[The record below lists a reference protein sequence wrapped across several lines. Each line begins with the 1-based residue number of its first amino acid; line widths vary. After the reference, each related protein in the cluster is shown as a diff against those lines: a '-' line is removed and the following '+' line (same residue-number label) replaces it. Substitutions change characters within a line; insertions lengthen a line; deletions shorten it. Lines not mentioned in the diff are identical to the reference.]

1 MGLYFLK
8 FYVAKV
14 LGLIGLINDEGER
27 GGREKTEVKVVRF
40 DPALDL
46 TGPDFEMDRK
56 PSDGSMD
63 SDQGIEL
70 SDEKLRKGSVN
81 SV

>member
-1 MGLYFLK
+1 LGLYFLK

-14 LGLIGLINDEGER
+14 LGVIGLINNEGQN
-27 GGREKTEVKVVRF
+27 GGRDKTEVKIVRF

-46 TGPDFEMDRK
+46 TGPDFEMDRR
-56 PSDGSMD
+56 PSDGSID
-63 SDQGIEL
+63 SDQGTEM
-70 SDEKLRKGSVN
+70 SVEKLRKGSVN

>member
-1 MGLYFLK
+1 LK

-14 LGLIGLINDEGER
+14 LGVIGLINDEGQR
-27 GGREKTEVKVVRF
+27 GGREKTEVKIVRF

-46 TGPDFEMDRK
+46 TGPDFDMDRR

-63 SDQGIEL
+63 SDQGTEM
-70 SDEKLRKGSVN
+70 SVEKLRKGSVN

>member
-1 MGLYFLK
+1 LGLYFLK

-46 TGPDFEMDRK
+46 TGPDFDMDRK